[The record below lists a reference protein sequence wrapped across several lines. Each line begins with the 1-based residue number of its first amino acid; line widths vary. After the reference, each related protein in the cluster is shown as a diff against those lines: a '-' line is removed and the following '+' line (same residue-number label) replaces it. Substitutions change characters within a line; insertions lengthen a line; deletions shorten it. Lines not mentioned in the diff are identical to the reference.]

1 MKIPI
6 ANQGARRRTGLYFQ
20 LKVIQVDRIARGYSK
35 TQSAGEIAQRVTVLA
50 AKAELGP
57 GDPEWTERT
66 SSCPQTQEP
75 CSDSFWLPSGQRLTP
90 HPDPMFTLSYHQEFT
105 EK

>member
-6 ANQGARRRTGLYFQ
+6 ANQGARCGTGLNFQ
-20 LKVIQVDRIARGYSK
+20 LKVIQVDRVASGYSK
-35 TQSAGEIAQRVTVLA
+35 TLSAGETAQRVTVLA

-57 GDPEWTERT
+57 GDPEGTERT

-75 CSDSFWLPSGQRLTP
+75 SSDSFWLPSGQRLTP
-90 HPDPMFTLSYHQEFT
+90 HPDPVFTLTYHQEFI

>member
-6 ANQGARRRTGLYFQ
+6 ANQGARRATGINFQ
-20 LKVIQVDRIARGYSK
+20 LKVIQVARVASGYSK
-35 TQSAGEIAQRVTVLA
+35 TLSARETVLA

-57 GDPEWTERT
+57 GDPEGTERT

-75 CSDSFWLPSGQRLTP
+75 SSDSFWLPSGQRLTP
-90 HPDPMFTLSYHQEFT
+90 HPDPVFTLSYHQEFT